1 MNYDNETPMNDK
13 FLMADGSI
21 RNANGQ
27 IIQSANEYWKQRYK
41 QATPIPAKFLHADGT
56 IDENIGGGGSGTSLK
71 YHLYAWDY
79 SSGFCV
85 GYTEKEVPV
94 AGDLLFLKQDMEEG
108 KITDPIELKMIYH
121 VVSDVDGVITVSEH
135 PEGASGYTFTRNPD
149 DDYEETITDIR
160 DCVDV
165 TENGL
170 LTSQKGT
177 VFKSA
182 NVNVEGGGRTRQELN
197 ITTNGH
203 YNTPEGVYYNPIVV
217 NVPLSSVGVTMV
229 KVQSGNL
236 TTAGTPVTFDYTYPK
251 SSDANYVV
259 WIGKEQV
266 NTRDLVAGQTY
277 NYTTSG
283 SGLTFDI
290 TLKKELRSDGGRYT
304 VTAEFKDRGSVYAP
318 LNCFLVVG
326 ELN

>member
-27 IIQSANEYWKQRYK
+27 TVQSANEYWKQRYK

-79 SSGFCV
+79 GSGFCV

-94 AGDLLFLKQDMEEG
+94 AGDLLFLKQDMEKG
-108 KITDPIELKMIYH
+108 KITDPTELKMIYY
-121 VVSDVDGVITVSEH
+121 VVSDANGVITVSEH
-135 PEGASGYTFTRNPD
+135 PEGASGYIFTRNPD
-149 DDYEETITDIR
+149 DDYEETISDVR

-177 VFKSA
+177 TFKSA
-182 NVNVEGGGRTRQELN
+182 NVKIKGGERTPKKLNV
-197 ITTNGH
+197 TTNGY
-203 YNTPEGVYYNPIVV
+203 YNTPDGVYYEPINV
-217 NVPLSSVGVTMV
+217 NVPLNAVDVTMV
-229 KVQSGNL
+229 NVQSGSL
-236 TTAGTPVTFDYTYPK
+236 TTAGTPIIFNYSYPQ
-251 SSDANYVV
+251 SSDSNYVV
-259 WIGKEQV
+259 WIGSEQI
-266 NTRDLVAGQTY
+266 NTRDLAVGQTY

-290 TLKKELRSDGGRYT
+290 TLKKESTRGGSFYK
-304 VTAEFKDRGSVYAP
+304 VTAEFKDRGQVYAP